1 MEEIRIF
8 KNLYLWLILVILI
21 FSGIAWFSTRTI
33 EVVDTGLIR
42 YQEFQ
47 EIYNTINQINQNVCN
62 IKQINESDKMFKDVT
77 KSQQILALQNQANRW
92 IGEYNAKSNLINFNI
107 WKSESLPKTLN
118 VNQFDCL

>member
-21 FSGIAWFSTRTI
+21 VSGIAWFSTRTI

-62 IKQINESDKMFKDVT
+62 IKQINESDKMFKDFT